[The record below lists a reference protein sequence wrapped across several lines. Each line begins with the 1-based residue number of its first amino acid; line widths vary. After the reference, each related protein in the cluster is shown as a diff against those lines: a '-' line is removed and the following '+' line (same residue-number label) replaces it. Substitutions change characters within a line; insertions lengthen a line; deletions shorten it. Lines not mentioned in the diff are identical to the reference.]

1 MITGKIARIVSD
13 KEVILNV
20 GLEDDVKKDMKF
32 VIYSEGDH
40 IFDPDTGEDLGA
52 IETIKGRIV
61 ISHVMEK
68 MSRAITDTYQV
79 RIEDSMY
86 LLLTATRTQT
96 KRYTLEVNENEL
108 LPIKEDLTVK
118 VGDNI
123 RSI

>member
-1 MITGKIARIVSD
+1 MITGKIARITSD

-20 GLEDDVKKDMKF
+20 GSEDDVKKDMKF

-40 IFDPDTGEDLGA
+40 IFDPDTGEDLGV

-68 MSRAITDTYQV
+68 MSRAITGTYEV
-79 RIEDSMY
+79 Y
-86 LLLTATRTQT
+86 LQNSVSAILAMGTTKTQ
-96 KRYTLEVNENEL
+96 RYTLAVNEKDII
-108 LPIKEDLTVK
+108 PMKEDLIVK
-118 VGDNI
+118 VGDKV